1 VNLHDASVVVH
12 LDLSWNPARM
22 EQRVG
27 RLRRI
32 GAMRDR
38 IVVYTMAPPA
48 PAERMLQLDRRLRVK
63 LGVAAKTLGVA
74 GTILPGFAAAN
85 LPESA
90 ARREE
95 EIAAMMRGW
104 LRVESDSRHGEVVA
118 GAVHSSHPG
127 AIACVR
133 FDGVPTLLAMHD
145 DQVSD
150 SRPEVAEL
158 LRHAGGAD
166 LTARA
171 DELEI
176 VRGRVEAWLRRRAI
190 SDVIDL
196 PALRVARCRR
206 AVLHRVETI
215 AQRAPRHTQSRLAP
229 LMHAARRVATAMLS
243 AGAERVLDELASAP
257 MNDSAWLQA
266 VGEFATLH
274 ARGGEAESEVLA
286 ILLLRSS

>member
-1 VNLHDASVVVH
+1 
-12 LDLSWNPARM
+12 
-22 EQRVG
+22 
-27 RLRRI
+27 
-32 GAMRDR
+32 MRDDR
-38 IVVYTMAPPA
+38 I
-48 PAERMLQLDRRLRVK
+48 
-63 LGVAAKTLGVA
+63 
-74 GTILPGFAAAN
+74 
-85 LPESA
+85 
-90 ARREE
+90 
-95 EIAAMMRGW
+95 
-104 LRVESDSRHGEVVA
+104 SDSRT
-118 GAVHSSHPG
+118 
-127 AIACVR
+127 
-133 FDGVPTLLAMHD
+133 D
-145 DQVSD
+145 
-150 SRPEVAEL
+150 VAEL

-166 LTARA
+166 LGARA

-176 VRGRVEAWLRRRAI
+176 VRARVEAWLRRRAV
-190 SDVIDL
+190 SDVVDL

-215 AQRAPRHTQSRLAP
+215 AQRAPRHSQPRLAP